1 MLAERTVVGGNCAH
15 TMDPLSGLARTNG
28 SPMRGVCTE
37 TTRVLLG
44 SSLASARDSG
54 SLLGFRGF
62 GSRGEVP
69 RRAWLISRTGER
81 WFAEPAPLPYERT
94 ASSPWVSR

>member
-1 MLAERTVVGGNCAH
+1 MVAERTVVGGNCAH

-37 TTRVLLG
+37 ATRMLLG
-44 SSLASARDSG
+44 SSLAATRDSS

-62 GSRGEVP
+62 GSTGDVP
-69 RRAWLISRTGER
+69 RRAGLISRT
-81 WFAEPAPLPYERT
+81 
-94 ASSPWVSR
+94 